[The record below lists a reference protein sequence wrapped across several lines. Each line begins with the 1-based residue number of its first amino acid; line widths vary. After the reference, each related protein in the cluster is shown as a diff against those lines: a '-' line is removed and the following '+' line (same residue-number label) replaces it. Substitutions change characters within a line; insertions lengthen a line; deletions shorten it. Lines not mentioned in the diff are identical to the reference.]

1 VNETK
6 ESSNILLVTDSLAR
20 PHKTLHKHLGNA
32 KKKINSLIH
41 SRKLKQTQIRP
52 PLRLC
57 VCSTIKEKSVPV
69 CIYECGCESEWGSL
83 VGKTILS

>member
-32 KKKINSLIH
+32 KKNKLINSF
-41 SRKLKQTQIRP
+41 T
-52 PLRLC
+52 
-57 VCSTIKEKSVPV
+57 
-69 CIYECGCESEWGSL
+69 
-83 VGKTILS
+83 